1 MYKIL
6 VEGSLLPKENQQA
19 VERIEYELTTLIR
32 RAVYLDISDKKI
44 GHLERVV
51 YLLLRHLDEFGPSRL
66 KELAETFNLDIST
79 LSRQASAIEAKGYI
93 MRFSDPADGRVSLFK
108 LTELG
113 REKLITDKKMRI
125 ERYHDMLEAWSDEEK
140 KIFGE
145 LLVRMN
151 EALID

>member
-1 MYKIL
+1 M
-6 VEGSLLPKENQQA
+6 EGRLLPKENQKA

-44 GHLERVV
+44 GHLERAV

-93 MRFSDPADGRVSLFK
+93 LRFSDPTDGRVSLFK

-125 ERYHDMLEAWSDEEK
+125 ERYHTMLEDWSYEEK
-140 KIFGE
+140 KVFGE